1 VLAALD
7 SSARWL
13 DNALVLHS
21 LSKRSS
27 AAGLR
32 SGLAVGAQEVLAALN
47 RVRLNGTACTPLPL
61 LAAATALWSEDTHVA
76 AMRGRLS
83 RRKDVADRLLGGYAG
98 YYRACGFSS
107 GAGRRRVAVTQR
119 LARFALLRAYLTQPD
134 GRRQC
139 RGAFSIALVH
149 DPKPPRRAVAGG
161 SSAGAVSPAGL
172 AGQGAPE
179 TLRQAAG
186 VLNPATENSSRI
198 PAHPKEDDM
207 TKKLA
212 IAAALLAMFAGNAQA
227 GKTLDTIKQ
236 KDVLVC
242 GVNPSLPG
250 FSAADS
256 QGTWGGLDVDVCRA
270 FAATIL
276 GDAKKVKWVPL
287 NASQRF
293 TALQSGE
300 IDVLVRN
307 TTWTLTRDASLGL
320 EFTGVTYYDGQG
332 FMVPK
337 KSKVTSAKQLKGA
350 TVCVQSG
357 TTTEKN
363 LSDFSKSNNLAMKPV
378 VFETQEATNKA
389 YFSGR
394 CQAYTTDASGLASV
408 RNKEAGNP
416 EDHVILPDLISK
428 EPLGPSVRRGDDE
441 YFTIVKW
448 VVFALIEAE
457 EYGITQENVDAMR
470 LSSKDPVVQRILGT
484 SEDTGKL
491 LGLDKD
497 WAYRAIKAVGN
508 YGEIFERNV
517 GPKSALKL
525 PRGANNLW
533 SKGGLQY
540 APPIR

>member
-1 VLAALD
+1 
-7 SSARWL
+7 
-13 DNALVLHS
+13 
-21 LSKRSS
+21 
-27 AAGLR
+27 
-32 SGLAVGAQEVLAALN
+32 
-47 RVRLNGTACTPLPL
+47 
-61 LAAATALWSEDTHVA
+61 
-76 AMRGRLS
+76 M
-83 RRKDVADRLLGGYAG
+83 
-98 YYRACGFSS
+98 
-107 GAGRRRVAVTQR
+107 
-119 LARFALLRAYLTQPD
+119 
-134 GRRQC
+134 
-139 RGAFSIALVH
+139 I
-149 DPKPPRRAVAGG
+149 
-161 SSAGAVSPAGL
+161 
-172 AGQGAPE
+172 
-179 TLRQAAG
+179 
-186 VLNPATENSSRI
+186 
-198 PAHPKEDDM
+198 
-207 TKKLA
+207 KKLA
-212 IAAALLAMFAGNAQA
+212 VAAALLAAFTGTADA

-250 FSAADS
+250 FAAADS
-256 QGTWGGLDVDVCRA
+256 QGNWAGLDVDICKA
-270 FAATIL
+270 IAASIL

-300 IDVLVRN
+300 IDILSRN

-332 FMVPK
+332 FMVTK
-337 KSKVTSAKQLKGA
+337 KSKITGAKQLKGA

-363 LSDFSKSNNLAMKPV
+363 LSDYSKANNLAMKTV

-389 YFSGR
+389 YFAGR

-416 EDHVILPDLISK
+416 EDHLILPDLISK

-441 YFTIVKW
+441 YFTMVKW
-448 VVFALIEAE
+448 IVFALIEAE
-457 EYGITQENVDAMR
+457 EYGITQANADQMK
-470 LSSKDPVVQRILGT
+470 SSTDPTVQRILGT

-497 WAYRAIKAVGN
+497 WAYRALKTVGN

-517 GPKSALKL
+517 GPKSELKL

-533 SKGGLQY
+533 SKGGLMY
-540 APPIR
+540 APPVR